1 MRKFF
6 VVAAAA
12 LVGIGACKTVNTIGY
27 PAEFVATRGPSHVW
41 VTTNSKGTETEL
53 WNPTVHGDTLA
64 GFNRG
69 AFTEIPL
76 GDIKLMKAP
85 VAAPGR
91 TALLAGGL
99 AIGSAATVAM
109 LMGSGPGSGT
119 CITPGT
125 DFVSPCVNPNNP
137 DQHIIN

>member
-1 MRKFF
+1 MRNYL
-6 VVAAAA
+6 VVMAAGLFA
-12 LVGIGACKTVNTIGY
+12 VGACKTVEPIGY

-41 VTTNSKGTETEL
+41 VTNTNGNETEL

-76 GDIKLMKAP
+76 GDIKLMRAP
-85 VAAPGR
+85 IAAPAR

-99 AIGSAATVAM
+99 AIGSAATVAL
-109 LMGSGPGSGT
+109 LMGSGTGST